1 MTIKKITA
9 IIAAMGIIATAVAM
23 LLPTEAGTKETIN
36 TTEPTTSVVYS
47 SASPAAVETA
57 TDAETT
63 TEKTT
68 SNVSVKGTP
77 VVYQETDR
85 TSSSISSV
93 PIKAQATVLPTEPPI
108 KAQPDMS
115 GFKNDYYISEFSQY
129 NDCYITG
136 AFGDE
141 GMFGYVIITPNG
153 TVQQYAVGFAPDW
166 VVENCSKEGN
176 DTKIHFEEYSM
187 DIESKDILQN
197 VCGSVITTLKFNDD
211 IYILSLNKGHYGLI
225 KNGGK
230 TTIETDSLSTLFES
244 VYLL

>member
-1 MTIKKITA
+1 MASKKITA
-9 IIAAMGIIATAVAM
+9 IIAVMGIIATSVAM
-23 LLPTEAGTKETIN
+23 LLPTEAGTEKTVN

-47 SASPAAVETA
+47 SAAPAAVETA

-68 SNVSVKGTP
+68 GNVSVKGTP

-85 TSSSISSV
+85 TSSSISYV
-93 PIKAQATVLPTEPPI
+93 PIKAQTTVLPTGPQT
-108 KAQPDMS
+108 QPDMS

-153 TVQQYAVGFAPDW
+153 AIQQYAVGFAPNW
-166 VVENCSKEGN
+166 VVENCSKESN
-176 DTKIHFEEYSM
+176 DTKINFEKYSM
-187 DIESKDILQN
+187 DAESKDILQN
-197 VCGSVITTLKFNDD
+197 LCGPVMTTIKLNDD

>member
-1 MTIKKITA
+1 MKIKKNTA
-9 IIAAMGIIATAVAM
+9 IIAVMGIIATSVAM
-23 LLPTEAGTKETIN
+23 LLPTEAGTEKTVN

-47 SASPAAVETA
+47 SAAPAAETA

-63 TEKTT
+63 TEKATG
-68 SNVSVKGTP
+68 NVSVKGTP
-77 VVYQETDR
+77 VVYQETDK
-85 TSSSISSV
+85 TSSSVSYA
-93 PIKAQATVLPTEPPI
+93 PIKAQTTVLPTESST

-115 GFKNDYYISEFSQY
+115 GFENDYYISEFSQY

-153 TVQQYAVGFAPDW
+153 AVQQYAVGFAPDW
-166 VVENCSKEGN
+166 VVENCSKESN
-176 DTKIHFEEYSM
+176 DTKINFEKYSM
-187 DIESKDILQN
+187 DAESKDILQN
-197 VCGSVITTLKFNDD
+197 LCGPVMTTIKLNDD
-211 IYILSLNKGHYGLI
+211 IYILSLNKSHYGLI

>member
-1 MTIKKITA
+1 MTSKKITA
-9 IIAAMGIIATAVAM
+9 IIAVMGIIATTVAM
-23 LLPTEAGTKETIN
+23 LLPTEAGTEEAINN
-36 TTEPTTSVVYS
+36 TTEATTSIVHS
-47 SASPAAVETA
+47 TTAPAAVETV

-63 TEKTT
+63 TEKTIG
-68 SNVSVKGTP
+68 NVSVKGTP

-93 PIKAQATVLPTEPPI
+93 PIKAQTAVLPTEPQT
-108 KAQPDMS
+108 QPDMS

-136 AFGDE
+136 AFGDQ
-141 GMFGYVIITPNG
+141 GMFGYVVITPNG
-153 TVQQYAVGFAPDW
+153 AVQQYAVGFAPDW
-166 VVENCSKEGN
+166 VVENCSKESN
-176 DTKIHFEEYSM
+176 DIKINFDKYQM
-187 DIESKDILQN
+187 DTESKDIIQN

-230 TTIETDSLSTLFES
+230 TTIETDSLSTLFEN

>member
-1 MTIKKITA
+1 MASKKITA
-9 IIAAMGIIATAVAM
+9 IIAVMGIIATSVAM
-23 LLPTEAGTKETIN
+23 LLPTEAGTEKTVN
-36 TTEPTTSVVYS
+36 TEPTTSVVYS
-47 SASPAAVETA
+47 SAAPAVVKTA
-57 TDAETT
+57 TDAEAT
-63 TEKTT
+63 TEKTG
-68 SNVSVKGTP
+68 NVSVKGTP
-77 VVYQETDR
+77 VVYQEIDK
-85 TSSSISSV
+85 TSSSVSYAS
-93 PIKAQATVLPTEPPI
+93 IKAQTTTEPQT

-136 AFGDE
+136 AFSDK

-153 TVQQYAVGFAPDW
+153 AVQQYAVGFAPDW

-176 DTKIHFEEYSM
+176 DTKINFEKYSM
-187 DIESKDILQN
+187 DAESKDILQN
-197 VCGSVITTLKFNDD
+197 LCGPVMTTIKLNDN

>member
-1 MTIKKITA
+1 MATKKITA
-9 IIAAMGIIATAVAM
+9 IIAVMGIIATSVAM
-23 LLPTEAGTKETIN
+23 LLPTEAGTEKTVN

-47 SASPAAVETA
+47 SAAPAAVETA

-63 TEKTT
+63 TG
-68 SNVSVKGTP
+68 NVSVKSTP

-93 PIKAQATVLPTEPPI
+93 PIKAQTTVLPTESST

-129 NDCYITG
+129 NDYYITG
-136 AFGDE
+136 AFGNK
-141 GMFGYVIITPNG
+141 GMFGYVVITPNG
-153 TVQQYAVGFAPDW
+153 AIQQYAVGFAPDW
-166 VVENCSKEGN
+166 VVENCSKESN
-176 DTKIHFEEYSM
+176 DIKINFDKYQM
-187 DIESKDILQN
+187 DTESKDIIQN

-211 IYILSLNKGHYGLI
+211 IYILSLNKSHYGLI

>member
-1 MTIKKITA
+1 MKIKKITA
-9 IIAAMGIIATAVAM
+9 IIAVMDIIATSVAM
-23 LLPTEAGTKETIN
+23 LLPTEAGTENTVN

-47 SASPAAVETA
+47 SAAPAAVKA

-63 TEKTT
+63 TEKTG
-68 SNVSVKGTP
+68 NVSVKGTP
-77 VVYQETDR
+77 VVYQEIDR
-85 TSSSISSV
+85 TISSVSSV
-93 PIKAQATVLPTEPPI
+93 PIKAQTAVLPTESST

-115 GFKNDYYISEFSQY
+115 GFENDYYISEFSQY

-136 AFGDE
+136 AFGDK
-141 GMFGYVIITPNG
+141 GMFGYVIITSNG
-153 TVQQYAVGFAPDW
+153 AVQQYAVGFAPDW
-166 VVENCSKEGN
+166 VVENCSKESN
-176 DTKIHFEEYSM
+176 DTKINFEKYSM
-187 DIESKDILQN
+187 DAESKDILQN
-197 VCGSVITTLKFNDD
+197 LCGPVMTTIKLNDD

>member
-1 MTIKKITA
+1 MASKKITA
-9 IIAAMGIIATAVAM
+9 IIAVMGIIATSVAM
-23 LLPTEAGTKETIN
+23 LLPTEAGTEKTVN

-47 SASPAAVETA
+47 SAAPAAVETA

-68 SNVSVKGTP
+68 GNVSVKGTP

-93 PIKAQATVLPTEPPI
+93 PIKAQTTVLPTEPQT
-108 KAQPDMS
+108 QPDMS

-153 TVQQYAVGFAPDW
+153 AIQQYAVGFAPNW
-166 VVENCSKEGN
+166 VVENCSKESN
-176 DTKIHFEEYSM
+176 DTKINFEKYSM
-187 DIESKDILQN
+187 DAESKDILQN
-197 VCGSVITTLKFNDD
+197 LCGPVMTTIKLNDD

>member
-1 MTIKKITA
+1 MASKKITA
-9 IIAAMGIIATAVAM
+9 IIATMGIIATAVAM
-23 LLPTEAGTKETIN
+23 LLPTEAGTEKTMN
-36 TTEPTTSVVYS
+36 ATEPTTSVVYS
-47 SASPAAVETA
+47 SAAPTAVETA
-57 TDAETT
+57 TDAETI

-68 SNVSVKGTP
+68 GNVSVKGTP

-93 PIKAQATVLPTEPPI
+93 PIKAQTTVLPTEPST

-141 GMFGYVIITPNG
+141 GMFGYVVITSNG
-153 TVQQYAVGFAPDW
+153 AIQQYAVGFAPDW
-166 VVENCSKEGN
+166 VVENCSKESN
-176 DTKIHFEEYSM
+176 NIKLHFEEYSM
-187 DIESKDILQN
+187 DAESKDILQN
-197 VCGSVITTLKFNDD
+197 LCGPVIATIKLNDD

-244 VYLL
+244 TYLL

>member
-1 MTIKKITA
+1 MTSKKITA
-9 IIAAMGIIATAVAM
+9 IIAITGIIATTVAM
-23 LLPTEAGTKETIN
+23 LLPTEAGTEEAINN
-36 TTEPTTSVVYS
+36 TTEATTSIVHS
-47 SASPAAVETA
+47 TTAPAAVETV

-63 TEKTT
+63 TEKTG
-68 SNVSVKGTP
+68 NVSVKGTP
-77 VVYQETDR
+77 VVYQETDK
-85 TSSSISSV
+85 TSSSVSYA
-93 PIKAQATVLPTEPPI
+93 PIKAQTTTEPQT

-129 NDCYITG
+129 NDCYITC

-153 TVQQYAVGFAPDW
+153 AVQQYAVGFAPDW

-176 DTKIHFEEYSM
+176 DTKINFEKYSM
-187 DIESKDILQN
+187 DAESKDILQN
-197 VCGSVITTLKFNDD
+197 LCGPVMTTIKLNDD

>member
-1 MTIKKITA
+1 MATKKITA
-9 IIAAMGIIATAVAM
+9 IVTVMGIIATTVAM
-23 LLPTEAGTKETIN
+23 LLPTEAGTEKTVN

-47 SASPAAVETA
+47 SAAPAAVETA

-68 SNVSVKGTP
+68 GNVSVKGTP

-93 PIKAQATVLPTEPPI
+93 PIKAQTTVLPTEPQT
-108 KAQPDMS
+108 QPDMS

-141 GMFGYVIITPNG
+141 GMFGYVVITPQG
-153 TVQQYAVGFAPDW
+153 AIQQYAVGFAPDW
-166 VVENCSKEGN
+166 VVKNCSKEGN
-176 DTKIHFEEYSM
+176 DTKINFEKYSM
-187 DIESKDILQN
+187 NAESKDILQN
-197 VCGSVITTLKFNDD
+197 LCGPVMTTIKLNDD

-230 TTIETDSLSTLFES
+230 TVVEADSLSTLFDS
-244 VYLL
+244 SYLL